1 MRSPTPRSSRA
12 PRPRFRAALLATA
25 TALPLILGGA
35 ATAAT
40 TVPGDGPMP
49 RGYVPEADL
58 VPGYPLPSK
67 QPYQRSTPDQGAFLP
82 ATAAQPRPEP
92 RPEPQ
97 AEPQSESEPQA
108 GPRSDTAPGE
118 RRRAKPRPRTPG
130 AEYAVRSALIE
141 YVPPG
146 EQIRAG
152 EPKPKR
158 PECTDST
165 GPYQVFV
172 ERYLQLEQDG
182 VQSPADCKAIQEY
195 QTKVGIYPN
204 SGFAG
209 PVTWKVM
216 TLRWARANPEKLRG
230 CPQADGV
237 VACLDLSRQI
247 MWVKDGG
254 EVIYKPVPIR
264 SGKPGYETRTGWH
277 TVYMRVRHEHST
289 LYDSPMPFSQYFDG
303 GQAIHGVYD
312 DLYTGPGS
320 HGCVNLRYE
329 DAERLWNV
337 LGKGDKVYIWG
348 SKPNR

>member
-1 MRSPTPRSSRA
+1 MRSRTRH
-12 PRPRFRAALLATA
+12 PRPRVRPRVRAALLAA
-25 TALPLILGGA
+25 LTALPLALGGAGA
-35 ATAAT
+35 ATAH
-40 TVPGDGPMP
+40 PGDGPMP
-49 RGYVPEADL
+49 RSYVPESEL
-58 VPGYPLPSK
+58 VPGYPLPAK
-67 QPYQRSTPDQGAFLP
+67 QPYQLGTPDQGAFP
-82 ATAAQPRPEP
+82 PSADD
-92 RPEPQ
+92 
-97 AEPQSESEPQA
+97 AESAGPQA

-118 RRRAKPRPRTPG
+118 QRRAKPQPRTPG
-130 AEYAVRSALIE
+130 AEYAVRSSLIE

-152 EPKPKR
+152 EPKPKM
-158 PECTDST
+158 PPCTEST

-172 ERYLQLEQDG
+172 ERYLGLEQDG

-216 TLRWARANPEKLRG
+216 TLRWARANPHELRG
-230 CPQADGV
+230 CPRTDGV

-247 MWVKDGG
+247 MWVMDGD
-254 EVIYKPVPIR
+254 EMIFKPVPIR

-312 DLYTGPGS
+312 DIYTGPGS

-337 LGKGDKVYIWG
+337 LSKGDKVYAWG
-348 SKPNR
+348 AKPNR